1 MLSTPIVVRNGSIE
15 DAWNVEQFD
24 SEGACLM
31 AIFVGPKAEERARE
45 YAVMRANELETK
57 E

>member
-24 SEGACLM
+24 SEGTCWM

-45 YAVMRANELETK
+45 YARYLENGAQNG
-57 E
+57 